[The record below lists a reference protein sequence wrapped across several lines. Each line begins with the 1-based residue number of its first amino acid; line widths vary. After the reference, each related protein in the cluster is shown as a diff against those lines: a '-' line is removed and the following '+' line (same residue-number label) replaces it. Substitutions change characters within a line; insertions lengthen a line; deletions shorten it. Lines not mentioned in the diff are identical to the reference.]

1 MGKYDK
7 YKKLVLAANLIKST
21 VTTSLPG
28 GNGKLTT
35 AGPGNEGVEMVEWI
49 NERIDDGSIVTIPPI
64 AATNLSM
71 IRDNV
76 SVTVESDTGTDAI
89 IPAATT
95 LLAGIMTAND
105 KLSINSLVTLTGVP
119 SNSLNLGTFS
129 GSIIPDNVTIKIA
142 LQSLETVV
150 GSIPAI
156 TVGDLTSSSTAL
168 TVTGGTASVI
178 NSGVSLTVN
187 PGNILLSTLGGSLD
201 LNQLSITGAIS
212 GQFLV
217 FDGTN
222 YVPTTYN
229 PPIQDHNSLTGLQG
243 GIATEYYHLDQEVY
257 DAIYNLSGGELLG
270 KASYIGAPQIQA
282 ITLGGST
289 IMNLTT
295 GVISLVN
302 DSATPGNSKYY
313 GTDGTGIKGWYSSLT
328 SGTVTNVSATNSVD
342 LTFTVTNPTTTPDIT
357 AVLTNTTVTPGTY
370 GSSSAVGQ
378 FVVNNK
384 GRLTGAGVIPIVITS
399 SNVTD
404 FNESV
409 DDRVNGLLVAGTN
422 ISLVYNDVANTLT
435 INSTGGGITGTGVAN
450 RVAYW
455 TSVTNLGND
464 ADFTFDGT
472 NVTIGSPVATSARLT
487 TRGTGGTTATYG
499 IIHQNSTNIDV
510 FKVTDKGS
518 LLIGALNEIDLHP
531 DYINIS
537 TGGTYPISVAGG
549 DFSLYSDTTVLVEGG
564 GSASNTPSFKSLA
577 TRSTNIGVCV
587 NAQIEGTFAM
597 NAGSNSYYDLYVNTN
612 VNQTGGTSPIKSIY
626 VNPVL
631 TAATNYTGIEINT
644 PGHTAL
650 RTTAGNVRFDF
661 GSDAEGDLFYRN
673 AAGNLVRLPVG
684 GPMEVLGSTGTVP
697 AWTTTAGSLPG
708 GSNGDVLMYVS
719 GSWAA
724 ASPTVEK
731 QTGIT
736 GTNVTLGATP
746 LGSTL
751 FQLFRN
757 GIYQD
762 ETDDYTRVGT
772 TLTMSVALVSSDKIT
787 IIYYT

>member
-378 FVVNNK
+378 FVVNSK
-384 GRLTGAGVIPIVITS
+384 GRLTGAGVIPISISSSSIT
-399 SNVTD
+399 N

-409 DDRVNGLLVAGTN
+409 DDRINSLLIAGTN
-422 ISLVYNDVANTLT
+422 ISLVYDDTANTLT
-435 INSTGGGITGTGVAN
+435 INSTGAVSGTGVTN

-455 TSVTNLGND
+455 TSTTNLGND
-464 ADFTFDGT
+464 ADFTFDGSL
-472 NVTIGSPVATSARLT
+472 VTIGSPTATAARLT
-487 TRGTGGTTATYG
+487 TKGTGGTVSTYG
-499 IIHQNSTNIDV
+499 FIHQNSTNTEV
-510 FKVTDKGS
+510 FKLTDKGS
-518 LLIGALNEIDLHP
+518 IFIGALNELDIHP
-531 DYINIS
+531 DYFNIA
-537 TGGTYPISVAGG
+537 TGGTFPINVAGG
-549 DFSLYSDTTVLVEGG
+549 NLSLYSDLTVLAEGG
-564 GSASNTPSFKSLA
+564 GTASNTPSFKSVA
-577 TRSTNIGVCV
+577 TRSTNIGDCL
-587 NAQIEGTFAM
+587 NAQIEGVFAM
-597 NAGSNSYYDLYVNTN
+597 TAGTNRYSDLLITTN
-612 VNQTGGTSPIKSIY
+612 VNQTGGTSPIRSVY
-626 VNPVL
+626 VKPVL
-631 TAATNYTGIEINT
+631 TAATNYVGIEINA

-650 RTTAGNVRFDF
+650 KTTAGDVSFTL
-661 GSDAEGDLFYRN
+661 GGDAEGDLYYRG
-673 AAGNLVRLPVG
+673 ADGNLVNLGIG
-684 GPMEVLGSTGTVP
+684 GPTEVLGSTGTVP

-708 GSNGDVLMYVS
+708 GSNGDVLMYVAGAWTS
-719 GSWAA
+719 

-736 GTNVTLGATP
+736 GLNVTLGATP

-751 FQLFRN
+751 FTLYRN
-757 GIYQD
+757 GVYQD
-762 ETDDYTRVGT
+762 ETDDYSRVGT
-772 TLTMSVALVSSDKIT
+772 AVTMVTDLVTTDKLT